1 MSNARMTQAA
11 FDSEVE
17 AQVTLLTLIVALH
30 LLVYAETRWWL
41 SPLQAVDTMRRW
53 HMPDSSAVDVTR
65 RVMLSSRALPLA
77 MRLAE
82 CHSCLVDPAGM
93 QATFTDHIHIDRR
106 ADRYLLIREA
116 CKAALLRQRDG
127 M

>member
-1 MSNARMTQAA
+1 MSNARMTQVA
-11 FDSEVE
+11 FSSEAE
-17 AQVTLLTLIVALH
+17 AQVKLLTLIVALH

-41 SPLQAVDTMRRW
+41 SPSQAVDAMRRW
-53 HMPDSSAVDVTR
+53 HTPDSSAVDVTH

-82 CHSCLVDPAGM
+82 CHACLVDPAGM
-93 QATFTDHIHIDRR
+93 QATFTDHIHIDKR
-106 ADRYLLIREA
+106 ANRYRLIRGA
-116 CKAALLRQRDG
+116 CEAALLRQQAG